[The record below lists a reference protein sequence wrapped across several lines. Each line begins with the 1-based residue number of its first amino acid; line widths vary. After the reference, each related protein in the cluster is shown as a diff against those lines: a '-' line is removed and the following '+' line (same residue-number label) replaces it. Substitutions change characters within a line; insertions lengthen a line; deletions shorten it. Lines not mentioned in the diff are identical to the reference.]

1 MKLQTVQLHRNLPPL
16 LQRFGLEELYTVA
29 QCLSNELARRS
40 LDAHQEGR
48 ALELALL
55 VLAREE
61 HRLLLSVQDEAV
73 GPAPADWQ
81 DFWTSSALG

>member
-1 MKLQTVQLHRNLPPL
+1 MTMLTVQIRRNLPVL
-16 LQRFGLEELYTVA
+16 LQGFNLEALYAVA
-29 QCLSNELARRS
+29 QCLANELARRS

-55 VLAREE
+55 VLARDE

-73 GPAPADWQ
+73 GPSPADWQ
-81 DFWTSSALG
+81 DFWTSAPLG